1 VLNEMIGI
9 LLKTIEKPFLK
20 SSELQYLEAKQVVK
34 AVLFDLDGTL
44 IDSAPDL
51 AAAADKMR
59 LDRGLA
65 SIPYASY
72 RPMAGAGARGMLGVA
87 FGMAPEHPN
96 FLAWR
101 EEFFYNYEMCLT
113 ERTKA
118 FLGVEEMLCTLRFRG
133 LPWGIVTNK
142 SARFTDAL
150 VRQMPLL
157 QDAVVVI
164 SGDTTLHA
172 KPHPEP
178 MYEAARRLKI
188 APQLCVYIGDDKRDI
203 EAGQAAGMP
212 SLAATWGYMGSHDVS
227 TWQANASLKEPDS
240 LLDWLDG
247 QQ

>member
-1 VLNEMIGI
+1 VKLFD
-9 LLKTIEKPFLK
+9 KPFVQAN
-20 SSELQYLEAKQVVK
+20 ELNRLGRQQVVK

-59 LDRGLA
+59 IDRGMP
-65 SIPYASY
+65 SIPYEQY

-96 FLAWR
+96 FVAWR

-113 ERTKA
+113 QRTKA
-118 FLGVEEMLCTLRFRG
+118 FAGVEELLCSLKLRG

-150 VRQMPLL
+150 VRQMPVLK
-157 QDAVVVI
+157 DAATVI
-164 SGDTTLHA
+164 SGDTTAHA

-178 MYEAARRLKI
+178 MYEASRRINVL
-188 APQLCVYIGDDKRDI
+188 PQHCVYVGDDKRDI
-203 EAGQAAGMP
+203 EAGQAAGML
-212 SLAATWGYMGSHDVS
+212 SLAATWGYMGSHDVN
-227 TWQANASLKEPDS
+227 TWNADAALKEPDCV
-240 LLDWLDG
+240 LEWLDG
-247 QQ
+247 RL

>member
-1 VLNEMIGI
+1 VKLFD
-9 LLKTIEKPFLK
+9 KPFVQAN
-20 SSELQYLEAKQVVK
+20 ELNRLGRQQVVK

-59 LDRGLA
+59 IDRGMP
-65 SIPYASY
+65 SIPYEQY

-96 FLAWR
+96 FVAWR

-113 ERTKA
+113 QRTKA
-118 FLGVEEMLCTLRFRG
+118 FAGVEEMLCSLKLRG

-150 VRQMPLL
+150 VRQMPVLK
-157 QDAVVVI
+157 DAATVI
-164 SGDTTLHA
+164 SGDTTAHA

-178 MYEAARRLKI
+178 MYEASRRINIL
-188 APQLCVYIGDDKRDI
+188 PQHCVYVGDDKRDI
-203 EAGQAAGMP
+203 EAGQAAGML
-212 SLAATWGYMGSHDVS
+212 SLAATWGYMGSHDVN
-227 TWQANASLKEPDS
+227 TWNADAALKEPDCV
-240 LLDWLDG
+240 LEWLDG
-247 QQ
+247 RL